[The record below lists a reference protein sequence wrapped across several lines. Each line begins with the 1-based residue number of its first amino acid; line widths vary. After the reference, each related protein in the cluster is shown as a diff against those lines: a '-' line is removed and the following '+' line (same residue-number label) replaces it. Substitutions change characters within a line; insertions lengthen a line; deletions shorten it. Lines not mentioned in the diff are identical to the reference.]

1 LIGAT
6 LAAAAG
12 LTPVVV
18 VAGLADGEDFAT
30 AVDAGF
36 ALEDFAP
43 DVGVAVGVH
52 AACGELPTGVRFT
65 TAGGEY
71 TTEDAGGGEVAGD
84 AVGAAPAGAAS
95 KPLTTAT
102 AATPATPDSRVR
114 IRTFMW
120 AKPSPPRPATP

>member
-6 LAAAAG
+6 LAVA
-12 LTPVVV
+12 
-18 VAGLADGEDFAT
+18 AGLADGEDPAT

-65 TAGGEY
+65 AAGGEY
-71 TTEDAGGGEVAGD
+71 ATEDAGTGEAVGV
-84 AVGAAPAGAAS
+84 AVGAALAGAAS
-95 KPLTTAT
+95 RPLTTAA